1 MQCYPL
7 PAVWLL
13 CPVAAALMQLQVL
26 RLGDGGGAVAD
37 QAVVALLVRR
47 FCGLVVRPA
56 VGAGNDWFA

>member
-1 MQCYPL
+1 M
-7 PAVWLL
+7 WLL

-26 RLGDGGGAVAD
+26 RLRDSGGAVAD